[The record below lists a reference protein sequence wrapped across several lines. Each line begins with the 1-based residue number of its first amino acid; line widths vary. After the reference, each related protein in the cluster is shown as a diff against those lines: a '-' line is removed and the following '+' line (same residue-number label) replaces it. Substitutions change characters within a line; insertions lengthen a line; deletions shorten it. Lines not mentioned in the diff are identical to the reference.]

1 MKPRTIR
8 YYFAAAFR
16 SLIRNRLMT
25 VASIFT
31 VASCILI
38 VSVFYIVSAN
48 LDFLVR
54 QLESTLGIVVF
65 IDEHLP
71 DDGIFRLETMIRN
84 IPQVDGI
91 DFISREEALQNM
103 SDMFNPRLMAG
114 FELRNPLRD
123 SFAIT
128 LVDLAYQDD
137 AIRLLEQL
145 EPYGASNIRA
155 DERGA
160 GILRQMTFVVQI
172 VSGTLILMLG
182 VVSTIIITNTIRI
195 TVNARRT
202 EINIMKYVGATDW
215 FIRWPFIIE
224 GILIGIIG
232 GIIPATACWFGYP
245 YIVDLLQEFFGD
257 MLLLPSESIFAY
269 LFPFAMVM
277 GTLIGIIGSGVS
289 LRRHLNV

>member
-1 MKPRTIR
+1 
-8 YYFAAAFR
+8 
-16 SLIRNRLMT
+16 
-25 VASIFT
+25 
-31 VASCILI
+31 
-38 VSVFYIVSAN
+38 
-48 LDFLVR
+48 
-54 QLESTLGIVVF
+54 
-65 IDEHLP
+65 
-71 DDGIFRLETMIRN
+71 MISN
-84 IPQVDGI
+84 IPQVEYV
-91 DFISREEALQNM
+91 DFISREEALRNM
-103 SDMFNPRLMAG
+103 ADMFNPRLMAG

-128 LVDLAYQDD
+128 LVDLAYQED

-145 EPYGASNIRA
+145 EPYGVANIRA

-160 GILRQMTFVVQI
+160 GILRQVTFVVQI

-182 VVSTIIITNTIRI
+182 IVSTIIITNTIRI

-224 GILIGIIG
+224 GILIGMIG
-232 GIIPATACWFGYP
+232 GLIPVAACWFGYP
-245 YIVDLLQEFFGD
+245 YVVELLQEFFGY

-269 LFPFAMVM
+269 LFPFAMLM
-277 GTLIGIIGSGVS
+277 GILIGIIGSGVS